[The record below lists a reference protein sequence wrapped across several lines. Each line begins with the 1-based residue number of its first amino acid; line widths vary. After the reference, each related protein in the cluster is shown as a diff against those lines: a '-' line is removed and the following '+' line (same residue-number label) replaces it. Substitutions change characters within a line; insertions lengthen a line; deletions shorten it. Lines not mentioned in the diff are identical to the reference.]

1 MSLGFKRVESRSLN
15 MSMSR
20 AEMYTE
26 MVKEHA
32 KFWRPPIA
40 LQAAEPIRVLR
51 DRAYTPPL
59 TSVDHNATLHLV
71 CWTMLLSFT
80 MAAGLS
86 QWWNLPAVSSLD
98 RVFWLACAYVA
109 TRAATSM
116 K

>member
-1 MSLGFKRVESRSLN
+1 MSKVLDSSLTRDN
-15 MSMSR
+15 G
-20 AEMYTE
+20 T
-26 MVKEHA
+26 
-32 KFWRPPIA
+32 FWRPPVA
-40 LQAAEPIRVLR
+40 LQPDFEPIRMLDVPSK
-51 DRAYTPPL
+51 A
-59 TSVDHNATLHLV
+59 VDHNATLHLV